1 MANIQLAFGL
11 RPISKLGSAANSTG
25 NSNYSQYA
33 IANGTTHAI
42 YQGQLVIPTA
52 SGYIERAQA
61 AAGGTVSTVGVFWG
75 CEYVSS
81 TTGKPTFSN
90 YWPGSGADSAYEI
103 KAYVYDDPN
112 QLFVIA
118 TDQALTTATEAG
130 MRALVYQNAPFGAVT
145 GYTGYDGSTTSG
157 TSKAQIAITGTGT
170 VAANQMRIMGW
181 MQDSSNTDWTAA
193 GVGIVIRLLN
203 HYNAPNGS
211 IVAGTVATT
220 GL

>member
-11 RPISKLGSAANSTG
+11 RPISKLGSSSNSTG
-25 NSNYSQYA
+25 NSNYSMYA
-33 IANGTTHAI
+33 IANGNTNAI
-42 YQGQLVIPTA
+42 YQGQMVIPLT
-52 SGYIERAQA
+52 SGYIDRSQA
-61 AAGGTVSTVGVFWG
+61 AAGGSVSTVGVFWG

-103 KAYVYDDPN
+103 KAYVYDDPD

-118 TDQALTTATEAG
+118 TDATVTNEAAL
-130 MRALVYQNAPFGAVT
+130 RALIYTNANFGVVT
-145 GYTGYDGSTTSG
+145 GYTGWAGSTTSG
-157 TSKAQIAITGTGT
+157 VSKAQIAASGGDTT
-170 VAANQMRIMGW
+170 AARPLRIMGW

-193 GVGIVIRLLN
+193 GVGVVVRLLN
-203 HYNAPNGS
+203 HYNAPTGS
-211 IVAGTVATT
+211 IAAGTPATT

>member
-11 RPISKLGSAANSTG
+11 RPISKLGSSSNSTG
-25 NSNYSQYA
+25 NSNYSMYA
-33 IANGTTHAI
+33 IANGNTNAI
-42 YQGQLVIPTA
+42 YQGQMVIPLAT
-52 SGYIERAQA
+52 GYIDRSQA
-61 AAGGTVSTVGVFWG
+61 AAGGSVSTVGVFWG

-103 KAYVYDDPN
+103 KAYVYDDPD

-118 TDQALTTATEAG
+118 TDATVTNEAAL
-130 MRALVYQNAPFGAVT
+130 RALIYTNANFGAVT

-157 TSKAQIAITGTGT
+157 TSKAQIAASGGDTT
-170 VAANQMRIMGW
+170 AARPLRIMGW
-181 MQDSSNTDWTAA
+181 MEDPANPDWTAA
-193 GVGIVIRLLN
+193 GVGVVVRLLN

-211 IVAGTVATT
+211 IAAGTVATT

>member
-11 RPISKLGSAANSTG
+11 RPISKLGSSSNSTG
-25 NSNYSQYA
+25 NSNYSMYA
-33 IANGTTHAI
+33 IANGNTNAI
-42 YQGQLVIPTA
+42 YQGQMVIPLT
-52 SGYIERAQA
+52 SGYIDRSQA
-61 AAGGTVSTVGVFWG
+61 AAGGSVSTVGVFWG

-103 KAYVYDDPN
+103 KAYVYDDPD

-118 TDQALTTATEAG
+118 TDATVTSEAAL
-130 MRALVYQNAPFGAVT
+130 RALIYTNANFGAVT

-157 TSKAQIAITGTGT
+157 TSKAQIAASGGDTT
-170 VAANQMRIMGW
+170 AARPLRIMGW

-193 GVGIVIRLLN
+193 GVGVVVRLLN
-203 HYNAPNGS
+203 HYNAPTGS
-211 IVAGTVATT
+211 IAAGTPATT